1 MDWLEKL
8 SGKTLLL
15 VIAICSAFVGL
26 VVNTEIKTFKQR
38 IAFFIGGIFC
48 SYFLTAPACRWAGV
62 VDPDYRGVI
71 GFFLGVFGMSLVQ
84 RVKVKVDSMDIVA
97 VIKSRMFPG
106 VKP

>member
-15 VIAICSAFVGL
+15 AIAVASAFVGL

-38 IAFFIGGIFC
+38 MAFFIGGIFC
-48 SYFLTAPACRWAGV
+48 SYFLTAPACRWMGV
-62 VDPDYRGVI
+62 VDQDYTSVI

-84 RVKVKVDSMDIVA
+84 QVKRKVDTLDLVA
-97 VIKSRMFPG
+97 VIKAHMFPG
-106 VKP
+106 AKP